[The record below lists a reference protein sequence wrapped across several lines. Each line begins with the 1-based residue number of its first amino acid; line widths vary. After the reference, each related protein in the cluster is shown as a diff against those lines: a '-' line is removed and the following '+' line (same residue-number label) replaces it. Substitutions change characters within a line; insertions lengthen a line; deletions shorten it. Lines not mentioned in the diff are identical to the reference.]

1 MNPHVVVTQHGRRPL
16 HVVVADRLE
25 IGRECD
31 GLLICDERASRR
43 HLRLEVSDEGLLVID
58 LGSSNGTFL
67 DGTRL
72 DGPVVLDHNSTVRV
86 GSTSIRLHP
95 ETPQGPSVTFP
106 MSNVAPY
113 STPGSVADPRP
124 TVAETI
130 PEVQLLGAEME
141 PVIGLPA
148 DAGQTVRQTGIELV
162 ARAVVEQR
170 PPLGQRDPAGDD
182 TVTIVFS
189 DIEASTELATA
200 LGDEGW
206 YRRLSHHNEIVES
219 CVARG
224 GGRIVKNQGDGYM
237 MTFSS
242 ARRALL
248 TAAAIQND
256 LGGDQADGREPIRVR
271 IGCHTGE
278 AIQNGDGDL
287 FGQHVIIAARVADLA
302 LGGEVLVSSIAKEI
316 TAARGDLLFGEARS
330 VSLKGIS
337 GSHVV
342 HEFDWRRAT
351 PGPRASSVSS
361 VIGSRSAQHHREAG
375 RPPSAAVGHPQHD
388 R

>member
-58 LGSSNGTFL
+58 LGSSNGTFI
-67 DGTRL
+67 DGARL
-72 DGPVVLDHNSTVRV
+72 DGPVVLEQNSTVRV

-95 ETPQGPSVTFP
+95 ETPQGPSATFP
-106 MSNVAPY
+106 MSDAASH
-113 STPGSVADPRP
+113 STRESVAVPRP
-124 TVAETI
+124 TVAETV
-130 PEVQLLGAEME
+130 PEVQLLGAEA
-141 PVIGLPA
+141 GAATRSSA
-148 DAGQTVRQTGIELV
+148 DAGLTVRQTGIELV

-182 TVTIVFS
+182 TVTIMFS
-189 DIEASTELATA
+189 DIESSTELATS

-206 YRRLSHHNEIVES
+206 YRRLSHHNQIVES

-248 TAAAIQND
+248 TAAAIQSD
-256 LGGDQADGREPIRVR
+256 LGGRQPDGRQPIRVR

-278 AIQNGDGDL
+278 AIRHGNGDL

-302 LGGEVLVSSIAKEI
+302 AGGEVLVSSIAKEI
-316 TAARGDLLFGEARS
+316 TAARGDFRFGEGRS

-337 GSHVV
+337 GSHLV
-342 HEFDWRRAT
+342 HEFDWRGFT
-351 PGPRASSVSS
+351 DDTLASSAS
-361 VIGSRSAQHHREAG
+361 SRSAQHHRETG
-375 RPPSAAVGHPQHD
+375 GSSSAAVGYAQHD